1 MARDLSPKCRQCRRE
16 GSKLFLKGEKCFAS
30 SCPMIKR
37 NYPPGVHGPSKK
49 ISRLSG
55 YGKQLREKQA
65 AKRSYRLLEK
75 QFRNYYIKAS
85 QKAGDTSENFIQLLE
100 IRLDNIVYR
109 LGLADSRDSARQLI
123 THGHFTVNDKK
134 VSIPSYQVKVGQIIG
149 YNKKSLESP
158 TIKERLSKL
167 AKVQVPGWLS
177 LEPEEAKGQM
187 VSVPKKDEL
196 NLPFDLTLIIEYYS
210 R

>member
-1 MARDLSPKCRQCRRE
+1 
-16 GSKLFLKGEKCFAS
+16 
-30 SCPMIKR
+30 
-37 NYPPGVHGPSKK
+37 
-49 ISRLSG
+49 
-55 YGKQLREKQA
+55 LREKQA

-85 QKAGDTSENFIQLLE
+85 QKTGDTSENFIQLLE

-109 LGLADSRDSARQLI
+109 LGLADSRDAARQLI

-134 VSIPSYQVKVGQIIG
+134 VSIPSFQVKIGQVIG

-158 TIKERLSKL
+158 TIKERLGKL

-187 VSVPKKDEL
+187 ISIPKKDEL